1 MALLLYGDTQ
11 RSPQFRNKKRHSEI
25 KIAPTACACAMCVSV
40 IKQGASTHEVPC
52 GPLIFDL
59 NVTSLIVLLVT
70 RWFNR
75 CLLFFLKFILRIETF
90 LCDTMTYFTTWEDFA
105 KAAEMLYVNDPMK
118 VLQTAERGPYMRN
131 ADCIADAL
139 NDVDVDVERVYR
151 AFSLPGQFAPWPF
164 RPPAFSLTGTK
175 VLWNF
180 RSVELSFPGI
190 FAPSMCLSLCTFAVL
205 HLHSPLLLNAKT
217 IITKSKKSNVMGVNA
232 LIKYQITSKT
242 LCSA

>member
-1 MALLLYGDTQ
+1 MTVIKYVQRLKSLITFHSFKRFKFRFRSKSELIIQKLPYRVITVCVSTKCLLVIMVALLLYGDTQ

-25 KIAPTACACAMCVSV
+25 EIAPTACACAMCVSV
-40 IKQGASTHEVPC
+40 IKQGASTHKVPC

-75 CLLFFLKFILRIETF
+75 CLLILRIETF

-131 ADCIADAL
+131 ADCI
-139 NDVDVDVERVYR
+139 
-151 AFSLPGQFAPWPF
+151 
-164 RPPAFSLTGTK
+164 
-175 VLWNF
+175 
-180 RSVELSFPGI
+180 
-190 FAPSMCLSLCTFAVL
+190 
-205 HLHSPLLLNAKT
+205 
-217 IITKSKKSNVMGVNA
+217 
-232 LIKYQITSKT
+232 
-242 LCSA
+242 